1 MRTKYIFMLVLVLAS
16 LLTSCQSQKATA
28 EPPGCT
34 LEKYKRNAQVL
45 MDRYSD
51 VVNDLELRDAD
62 SRATARQTLLILQ
75 DRAENLI
82 CRENYPLKQ
91 ETLEFSIKH
100 LLDAL
105 DYMDQGDS
113 QSANES
119 INKALLNVEQFNNW
133 SVDV

>member
-1 MRTKYIFMLVLVLAS
+1 MRTKNIFMLVLVLAS
-16 LLTSCQSQKATA
+16 ILSSCQSPKVTA

-34 LEKYKRNAQVL
+34 LEKYKRNAQTV

-62 SRATARQTLLILQ
+62 SRATARRTLLILQ

-82 CRENYPLKQ
+82 CKEDYPLKQ
-91 ETLEFSIKH
+91 ETLEFSISH

-105 DYMDQGDS
+105 DYMDQGDY

-133 SVDV
+133 SVDI